1 MPNNGRITECPFYVN
16 ERNDYI
22 TCEDAKRRF
31 QDSQTKEEHMDT
43 YCDDKWEE
51 CPYAAAML
59 EAYKEGECSVVTNKI
74 KALESENRKV
84 NIMLTKAENREAVK
98 DREIKKLVMRSD
110 SLGKRCGKLKE
121 LHERLEQTQQLAME
135 QIQSAMDICE
145 ARVAY
150 LLSEM
155 PDGKLDEVKFR
166 EWHTKH
172 EFCLLPEGEATD
184 DEFKITGWVLRARKA
199 GEGDG
204 TEGLTGEPAEA
215 GRSQTEGAEHI
226 AEAEK
231 AK

>member
-16 ERNDYI
+16 ERNGYV

-31 QDSQTKEEHMDT
+31 EDSRAKESHMDT

-59 EAYKEGECSVVTNKI
+59 EAYKEGESSVVTNKI

-98 DREIKKLVMRSD
+98 DREIKKLVMRND
-110 SLGKRCGKLKE
+110 SLGKRYGKLKD

-150 LLSEM
+150 LLSEK

-166 EWHTKH
+166 EWHKEH
-172 EFCLLPEGEATD
+172 EYCIIPEGEATA
-184 DEFKITGWVLRARKA
+184 DEFRITGWVLRARKA
-199 GEGDG
+199 GEGNG
-204 TEGLTGEPAEA
+204 TEGLTTEPETA
-215 GRSQTEGAEHI
+215 GRRETKGAEFT

-231 AK
+231 EK

>member
-51 CPYAAAML
+51 CPHAAAML

-110 SLGKRCGKLKE
+110 SLGKRYGKLKE

>member
-31 QDSQTKEEHMDT
+31 ADSQAKEEHMDT

-51 CPYAAAML
+51 CPHAAAML

-110 SLGKRCGKLKE
+110 SLGKRYGKLKE

-155 PDGKLDEVKFR
+155 PDGKLDKVKFR

>member
-31 QDSQTKEEHMDT
+31 ADSQTKEEHMDT

-110 SLGKRCGKLKE
+110 SLGKRYGKLKE

-135 QIQSAMDICE
+135 QIQGAMDICE

-150 LLSEM
+150 LLSER
-155 PDGKLDEVKFR
+155 PDGRLDELKFR

>member
-31 QDSQTKEEHMDT
+31 ADSQTKEEHMDT

-51 CPYAAAML
+51 CSYAAAML
-59 EAYKEGECSVVTNKI
+59 EAYNKGECSVVTNKI

-110 SLGKRCGKLKE
+110 SLGKRYGKLKE

-135 QIQSAMDICE
+135 QIQGAMDICE

-150 LLSEM
+150 LLSER
-155 PDGKLDEVKFR
+155 PDGRLDELKFR

>member
-16 ERNDYI
+16 ERNNYI

-31 QDSQTKEEHMDT
+31 GSNEAKESHMDT

-51 CPYAAAML
+51 CSYASAML
-59 EAYKEGECSVVTNKI
+59 EAYKEGESCVVTNKI

-98 DREIKKLVMRSD
+98 DREIKKLVMRND
-110 SLGKRCGKLKE
+110 SLGKRYGKLKD

-150 LLSEM
+150 LLSER

-166 EWHTKH
+166 EWHKEH
-172 EFCLLPEGEATD
+172 EYCIIPEGEATD

-204 TEGLTGEPAEA
+204 TEGLTTESAEA
-215 GRSQTEGAEHI
+215 GRSQTEGAEYT

>member
-31 QDSQTKEEHMDT
+31 ADSQTKEEHMDT

-51 CPYAAAML
+51 CSYAAAML
-59 EAYKEGECSVVTNKI
+59 EAYNKGECSVVTNKI

-110 SLGKRCGKLKE
+110 SLGKRYGKLKE

-150 LLSEM
+150 LLSER
-155 PDGKLDEVKFR
+155 PDGRLDELKFR

>member
-16 ERNDYI
+16 ERNNYI

-51 CPYAAAML
+51 CPHAAAML

-110 SLGKRCGKLKE
+110 SLGKRYGKLKE

-199 GEGDG
+199 GESDG
-204 TEGLTGEPAEA
+204 TEGLTGESAEA

>member
-1 MPNNGRITECPFYVN
+1 MPNNGRITKCPFYVN
-16 ERNDYI
+16 ERNGYI

-31 QDSQTKEEHMDT
+31 ADSQTKESHMDT

-51 CPYAAAML
+51 CPHAAAML
-59 EAYKEGECSVVTNKI
+59 AAYKEGESSVVTNKI

-98 DREIKKLVMRSD
+98 DREIRKLVMRNE
-110 SLGKRCGKLKE
+110 SLGKRYGKLKE

-150 LLSEM
+150 LLSER
-155 PDGKLDEVKFR
+155 PDGKLDEIEFR
-166 EWHTKH
+166 RWHETH
-172 EFCLLPEGEATD
+172 EYCIVPEGEATE

-199 GEGDG
+199 GESDG
-204 TEGLTGEPAEA
+204 TEGLTGEPEAA
-215 GRSQTEGAEHI
+215 GRSQAEGAEYT

-231 AK
+231 EK

>member
-51 CPYAAAML
+51 CSYAAAML
-59 EAYKEGECSVVTNKI
+59 EAYNKGECSVVTNKI

-110 SLGKRCGKLKE
+110 SLGKRYGKLKE

-135 QIQSAMDICE
+135 QIQGAMDICE

-150 LLSEM
+150 LLSER
-155 PDGKLDEVKFR
+155 PDGRLDELKFR

-204 TEGLTGEPAEA
+204 TEGLTTEPAEA

>member
-110 SLGKRCGKLKE
+110 SLGKRYGKLKE

-135 QIQSAMDICE
+135 QIQGAMDICE

-150 LLSEM
+150 LLSER
-155 PDGKLDEVKFR
+155 PDGRLDELKFR

-199 GEGDG
+199 GESDG
-204 TEGLTGEPAEA
+204 TEGLTGESTEA

>member
-31 QDSQTKEEHMDT
+31 ADSQAKEEHMDT

-51 CPYAAAML
+51 CPHAAAML

-98 DREIKKLVMRSD
+98 DREIKKLVMRND
-110 SLGKRCGKLKE
+110 SLGKRYGKLKE

-135 QIQSAMDICE
+135 QIQGAMDICE

-150 LLSEM
+150 LLSER
-155 PDGKLDEVKFR
+155 PDGRLDELKFR

>member
-31 QDSQTKEEHMDT
+31 ADSQTKEEHMDT

-51 CPYAAAML
+51 CSYAAAML
-59 EAYKEGECSVVTNKI
+59 EAYNKGECSVVTNKI

-98 DREIKKLVMRSD
+98 DREIKKLVIRNE
-110 SLGKRCGKLKE
+110 SLGKRYGKLKE

-135 QIQSAMDICE
+135 QIQGAMDICE

-150 LLSEM
+150 LLSER
-155 PDGKLDEVKFR
+155 PDGRLDELKFR

>member
-51 CPYAAAML
+51 CPHAAAML

-98 DREIKKLVMRSD
+98 DREIKKLVMRNE
-110 SLGKRCGKLKE
+110 SLGKRYGKLKE

-135 QIQSAMDICE
+135 QIQGAMDICE

-150 LLSEM
+150 LLSER

-184 DEFKITGWVLRARKA
+184 DGFKITGWVLRARKA
-199 GEGDG
+199 GESDG
-204 TEGLTGEPAEA
+204 TEGLTGESTEA

>member
-16 ERNDYI
+16 ERNGYV

-31 QDSQTKEEHMDT
+31 EDSRAKESHMDT

-59 EAYKEGECSVVTNKI
+59 AAYKEGESSVVTNKI

-98 DREIKKLVMRSD
+98 DREIKKLVMRND
-110 SLGKRCGKLKE
+110 SLGKRYGKLKE

-150 LLSEM
+150 LLSER

-166 EWHTKH
+166 EWHKEH
-172 EFCLLPEGEATD
+172 EFCIVPEGKAD
-184 DEFKITGWVLRARKA
+184 DDNFKITGWILRARKT
-199 GEGDG
+199 GEADG
-204 TEGLTGEPAEA
+204 TEGLTGESTEA
-215 GRSQTEGAEHI
+215 GRSQTEGAEHT

>member
-31 QDSQTKEEHMDT
+31 ADSQTKEEHMDT

-110 SLGKRCGKLKE
+110 SLGKRYGKLKE

-150 LLSEM
+150 LLSER
-155 PDGKLDEVKFR
+155 PDGRLDELKFR

>member
-16 ERNDYI
+16 ERNGYI

-31 QDSQTKEEHMDT
+31 ADSQTKEDHMDT

-51 CPYAAAML
+51 CSYAAAML
-59 EAYKEGECSVVTNKI
+59 EAYKEGESSVVTNKI

-98 DREIKKLVMRSD
+98 DREIKKLVMRND
-110 SLGKRCGKLKE
+110 SLGKRYGKLKQ

-150 LLSEM
+150 LLSER

-166 EWHTKH
+166 EWHKEH
-172 EFCLLPEGEATD
+172 EYCIVPEGEATD

-199 GEGDG
+199 GEADG
-204 TEGLTGEPAEA
+204 TEGLTREPETA
-215 GRSQTEGAEHI
+215 GRREAKGAECSE
-226 AEAEK
+226 EAEK
-231 AK
+231 EK

>member
-16 ERNDYI
+16 ERNNYI

-31 QDSQTKEEHMDT
+31 ADSQTKEEHMDT

-51 CPYAAAML
+51 CPHAAAML

-98 DREIKKLVMRSD
+98 DREIKKLVMRND
-110 SLGKRCGKLKE
+110 SLGKRYGKLKE

-135 QIQSAMDICE
+135 QIQGAMDICE

>member
-16 ERNDYI
+16 ERNNYI

-31 QDSQTKEEHMDT
+31 ADSQTKEEHMDT

-110 SLGKRCGKLKE
+110 SLGKRYGKLKE

>member
-31 QDSQTKEEHMDT
+31 ADSQAKDEHMDT

-51 CPYAAAML
+51 CSYAAAML
-59 EAYKEGECSVVTNKI
+59 EAYKEGESSVVTNKI

-98 DREIKKLVMRSD
+98 DREIRNLVMRND
-110 SLGKRCGKLKE
+110 SLGKRYGKLKQ

-150 LLSEM
+150 LLSER

-166 EWHTKH
+166 EWHKEH
-172 EFCLLPEGEATD
+172 EYCIVPEGEATD

-204 TEGLTGEPAEA
+204 TEGLTGESETA
-215 GRSQTEGAEHI
+215 GRRETKGTEYT

-231 AK
+231 EK

>member
-51 CPYAAAML
+51 CPHAAAML

-98 DREIKKLVMRSD
+98 DREIKKLVMRND
-110 SLGKRCGKLKE
+110 SLGKRYGKLKE

-199 GEGDG
+199 GESDG
-204 TEGLTGEPAEA
+204 TEGLTGESTEA

>member
-16 ERNDYI
+16 ERNNYI

-31 QDSQTKEEHMDT
+31 ADSQTKEEHMDT

-110 SLGKRCGKLKE
+110 SLGKRYGKLKE

-204 TEGLTGEPAEA
+204 TEGLTGESTEA

>member
-51 CPYAAAML
+51 CPHAAAML

-110 SLGKRCGKLKE
+110 SLGKRYGKLKE

-166 EWHTKH
+166 EWHKEH
-172 EFCLLPEGEATD
+172 EYCIIPEGEATE

-199 GEGDG
+199 GESDG
-204 TEGLTGEPAEA
+204 TEGLTTESTEA

>member
-16 ERNDYI
+16 ERNNYI

-31 QDSQTKEEHMDT
+31 ADSQTKEEHMDT

-51 CPYAAAML
+51 CPHAAAML

-98 DREIKKLVMRSD
+98 DREIKKLVMRND
-110 SLGKRCGKLKE
+110 SLGKRYGKLKE

>member
-51 CPYAAAML
+51 CPHAAAML

-98 DREIKKLVMRSD
+98 DREIKKLVMRND
-110 SLGKRCGKLKE
+110 SLGKRYGKLKE

-150 LLSEM
+150 LLSER
-155 PDGKLDEVKFR
+155 PDGRLDELKFR

-199 GEGDG
+199 GESDG
-204 TEGLTGEPAEA
+204 TEGLTTESTEA

>member
-31 QDSQTKEEHMDT
+31 ADSQTKEEHMDT

-51 CPYAAAML
+51 CSYAAAML

-110 SLGKRCGKLKE
+110 SLGKRYGKLKE

-135 QIQSAMDICE
+135 QIQGAMDICE

-150 LLSEM
+150 LLSER
-155 PDGKLDEVKFR
+155 PDGRLDELKFR

>member
-51 CPYAAAML
+51 CSYAAAML
-59 EAYKEGECSVVTNKI
+59 EAYNKGECSVVTNKI

-110 SLGKRCGKLKE
+110 SLGKRYGKLKE

-135 QIQSAMDICE
+135 QIQGAMDICE

-150 LLSEM
+150 LLSER
-155 PDGKLDEVKFR
+155 PDGRLDELKFR

>member
-16 ERNDYI
+16 ERNGYI

-51 CPYAAAML
+51 CTYAAAML
-59 EAYKEGECSVVTNKI
+59 AAYKEGESSVVTNKI

-84 NIMLTKAENREAVK
+84 NIMLTKAENREAV
-98 DREIKKLVMRSD
+98 REIKKLVMRND
-110 SLGKRCGKLKE
+110 SLGKRYGKLKE

-150 LLSEM
+150 LLSEI

-166 EWHTKH
+166 EWHKEH
-172 EFCLLPEGEATD
+172 EFCIIPEGEATD

-199 GEGDG
+199 GESDG
-204 TEGLTGEPAEA
+204 TEGFTGEPTEA
-215 GRSQTEGAEHI
+215 GRSQTEGAEYT

>member
-31 QDSQTKEEHMDT
+31 ADSQAKDEHMDT

-51 CPYAAAML
+51 CPHAAAML

-98 DREIKKLVMRSD
+98 DREIKKLVMRND
-110 SLGKRCGKLKE
+110 SLGKRYGKLKD

-166 EWHTKH
+166 EWHKEH
-172 EFCLLPEGEATD
+172 EYCLIPEGEATD

-199 GEGDG
+199 GEADG
-204 TEGLTGEPAEA
+204 TEGLTGESTEA

-226 AEAEK
+226 AEAKK

>member
-31 QDSQTKEEHMDT
+31 ADSEAKEEHMDT

-98 DREIKKLVMRSD
+98 DREIKKLVMRND
-110 SLGKRCGKLKE
+110 SLGKRYGKLKE

-166 EWHTKH
+166 EWHKEH
-172 EFCLLPEGEATD
+172 EYCLIPEGEATD

-204 TEGLTGEPAEA
+204 TEGLTGEPTEA
-215 GRSQTEGAEHI
+215 GRSQTKGTEYAT
-226 AEAEK
+226 EAEK

>member
-31 QDSQTKEEHMDT
+31 ADSQTKEEHMDT

-51 CPYAAAML
+51 CSYAAAML
-59 EAYKEGECSVVTNKI
+59 EAYNKGECSVVTNKI

-98 DREIKKLVMRSD
+98 DREIKKLVMRNE
-110 SLGKRCGKLKE
+110 SLGKRYGKLKE

-135 QIQSAMDICE
+135 QIQGAMDICE

-150 LLSEM
+150 LLSER
-155 PDGKLDEVKFR
+155 PDGRLDELKFR

>member
-51 CPYAAAML
+51 CPHAAAML
-59 EAYKEGECSVVTNKI
+59 ETYKEGECSVVTNKI

-98 DREIKKLVMRSD
+98 DREIKKLVMRNE
-110 SLGKRCGKLKE
+110 SLGKRYGKLKE

-135 QIQSAMDICE
+135 QIQGAMDICE

-150 LLSEM
+150 LLSER
-155 PDGKLDEVKFR
+155 PDGRLDELKFR

-199 GEGDG
+199 GEGYG
-204 TEGLTGEPAEA
+204 TEVLTREPAEA

>member
-51 CPYAAAML
+51 CPHAAAML

-98 DREIKKLVMRSD
+98 DREIKKLVMRNE
-110 SLGKRCGKLKE
+110 SLGKRYGKLKE

-135 QIQSAMDICE
+135 QIQGAMDICE

-150 LLSEM
+150 LLSER
-155 PDGKLDEVKFR
+155 PDGRLDELKFR

-204 TEGLTGEPAEA
+204 TEGLTGESTEA

>member
-51 CPYAAAML
+51 CPHAAAML
-59 EAYKEGECSVVTNKI
+59 EAYNKGECSVVTNKI

-98 DREIKKLVMRSD
+98 DREIKKLVMRNESF
-110 SLGKRCGKLKE
+110 GKRYGKLKE

>member
-1 MPNNGRITECPFYVN
+1 MPNNGRITECPFYEN
-16 ERNDYI
+16 ERNGYI

-51 CPYAAAML
+51 CPHAAAML
-59 EAYKEGECSVVTNKI
+59 EAYKEGESSVVTNKI

-98 DREIKKLVMRSD
+98 DREIKKLVMRND
-110 SLGKRCGKLKE
+110 SLGKRYGKLKE

-155 PDGKLDEVKFR
+155 PDGKLDEIEFR
-166 EWHTKH
+166 RWHETH
-172 EFCLLPEGEATD
+172 EYCIVPEGEATD
-184 DEFKITGWVLRARKA
+184 EEFKITGWVLRARKA
-199 GEGDG
+199 GESNG
-204 TEGLTGEPAEA
+204 TEGLTGEPEAA
-215 GRSQTEGAEHI
+215 GRRETEGAEYT

>member
-16 ERNDYI
+16 ERNGYI

-51 CPYAAAML
+51 CPHAAAML

-98 DREIKKLVMRSD
+98 DREIKKLVMRND
-110 SLGKRCGKLKE
+110 SLGKRYGKLKE

-155 PDGKLDEVKFR
+155 PEGKLDEVKFR
-166 EWHTKH
+166 EWHKEH
-172 EFCLLPEGEATD
+172 EYCIIPEGEATD

-199 GEGDG
+199 GESDG
-204 TEGLTGEPAEA
+204 TEGLTGEPTEA

-226 AEAEK
+226 AENEK

>member
-51 CPYAAAML
+51 CSYAAAML
-59 EAYKEGECSVVTNKI
+59 EAYNKGECSVVTNKI

-98 DREIKKLVMRSD
+98 DREIKKLVMRNE
-110 SLGKRCGKLKE
+110 SLGKRYGKLKE

-135 QIQSAMDICE
+135 QIQGAMDICE

-150 LLSEM
+150 LLSER
-155 PDGKLDEVKFR
+155 PDGRLDELKFR

>member
-31 QDSQTKEEHMDT
+31 ADNQTKEEHMDT

-51 CPYAAAML
+51 CSYAAAML

-98 DREIKKLVMRSD
+98 DREIKKLVMRND
-110 SLGKRCGKLKE
+110 SLGKRYGKLKD

-166 EWHTKH
+166 EWHKEH
-172 EFCLLPEGEATD
+172 EYCIIPEGEATD

-199 GEGDG
+199 GESDG
-204 TEGLTGEPAEA
+204 TEGLTTESTEA
-215 GRSQTEGAEHI
+215 GRSQTKGAEYT
-226 AEAEK
+226 AETEK